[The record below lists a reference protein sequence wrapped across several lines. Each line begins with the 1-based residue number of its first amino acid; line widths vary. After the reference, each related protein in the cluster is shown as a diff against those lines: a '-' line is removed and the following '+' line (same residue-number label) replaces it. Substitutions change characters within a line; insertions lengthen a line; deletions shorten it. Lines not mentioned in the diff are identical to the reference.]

1 MKKKKSPL
9 LLSFAAVA
17 TALSLLVSN
26 VFSSPAELLG
36 QRPEQAIVAEAS
48 DFSDSDDSA
57 DEEGE
62 GERKRP
68 IERLRQR
75 LLKLPYLLRLF
86 LGVPLWVAGCGLQA
100 LGELAFRLLSPVL
113 GFLARWLLTALL
125 LAGAVALI
133 AKLLFPHLRL
143 RDIFTKSRLLTL
155 LFGSL
160 SINLWEKWAEYT
172 DHSKLF
178 CLGIRY
184 GGSLILLLVLTIPL
198 VIAEQ
203 WARENAEQSSE

>member
-9 LLSFAAVA
+9 LLSLAALA
-17 TALSLLVSN
+17 TAVSLLVSN
-26 VFSSPAELLG
+26 VFSSPSEFLEPR
-36 QRPEQAIVAEAS
+36 QEHAIVAEV
-48 DFSDSDDSA
+48 SDSFGAVDSG
-57 DEEGE
+57 DEDND

-75 LLKLPYLLRLF
+75 LLQLPYLLRLF
-86 LGVPLWVAGCGLQA
+86 LGVPLWIAGCGVQA
-100 LGELAFRLLSPVL
+100 LGELCFRLLSPIFAL
-113 GFLARWLLTALL
+113 IGRWLLTALL

-143 RDIFTKSRLLTL
+143 RDIFSKSRLLAL

-160 SINLWEKWAEYT
+160 SISLWEKWAEHT
-172 DHSKLF
+172 EHSKLF

-184 GGSLILLLVLTIPL
+184 GGSLLLLLILTIPL
-198 VIAEQ
+198 VVAEQ
-203 WARENAEQSSE
+203 WARENAEHNPE